1 MELDQ
6 PSPPASER
14 VWHTPELVR
23 LILPH
28 LVRER
33 IAVSRVNMAFRAMA
47 LPLLVRILDIP
58 LSRLGAYQT
67 LFAHHPEL
75 DEHVRFVRIV
85 DDKAVTLFRHDYAEV
100 QLLEPIVRTQGGSSS
115 NQRRLT
121 GSPLASQ
128 VRCDKT
134 ATQWLLLKDFI
145 RGRWAGARSDIT
157 CGVSSV
163 SGFSQALRRLNLKQN
178 IVAMR
183 WVVDHDELEEAD
195 GDEEIREARYLA
207 QWTKVSRVIRDT
219 IRAQHGH
226 NVRLAS
232 LQIEDPQFHTLSV
245 KVIEPCL
252 LEPHEGVLF
261 SRKWSQLKSLVLN
274 TCSEGTELT
283 NAVRLEEGFEF
294 DVHIDTWISQH
305 PLLENLD
312 VFSWDHLPSLS
323 LENDFPKLASISLQL
338 CEPSPV
344 GDFLLQHGHKLV
356 ELELPRFV
364 TASGLPAA
372 IRPGLILPNLRI
384 LRAPPRVVAAL
395 VDGQCVPQLAQVE
408 LLFTECYREL
418 MLGEWVLPGSEAAH
432 SMTCL
437 EVQFTDSLVDLLR
450 ELFFHTAFYAER
462 FPSLVEL
469 SLVGEFE
476 RGDINCREDD
486 SRFNFLYLREVFKL
500 LEPLRSLRALRISGC
515 GHRPFPM
522 GDDIEILADQAPRKL
537 EYLTCHSPRFNHTAY
552 FQVLHEPSQDTDIE
566 TEPEGRLKM
575 QRLPAS
581 FRAHISDEGEWTQS
595 CNLRRNN
602 TIFDHRASP
611 PRLPFQS

>member
-232 LQIEDPQFHTLSV
+232 LQIEDRQ
-245 KVIEPCL
+245 
-252 LEPHEGVLF
+252 
-261 SRKWSQLKSLVLN
+261 
-274 TCSEGTELT
+274 GTELT

-294 DVHIDTWISQH
+294 D
-305 PLLENLD
+305 
-312 VFSWDHLPSLS
+312 
-323 LENDFPKLASISLQL
+323 L